1 MTKDNKILGTFSL
14 VDIPPGRKGQ
24 EKCEVTFDINSD
36 GILTVTATHKGNRS
50 NTGGMKID
58 ARTSGR
64 LTEEEVNSMIEV
76 AEKMKLQDE
85 AEENRVNSLLRLEA
99 LCSRIKLVAKENR
112 PYKAQVELEE
122 LLDMVSLCLTWIRS
136 NQDAS
141 MPTFDTKFTQIL
153 DRANEVF
160 PNQDDFRFDYIKS
173 THVFDMS
180 TATAKSFI
188 DRAETDLKN
197 NNLKYAYEGF
207 QNAYN
212 IASKKGRVDK
222 MVTAL
227 QRMGYVRRLEVEQG
241 RNKKNDADMC
251 KDGAIRIAFSL
262 ETGVR
267 RQLLNKTQREE
278 LARDLSFLSTKFFEA
293 IAESSLTERQNK
305 SKNFMDAISISEPI
319 EDISWNKVIFNCHIS
334 HLKLYHVAIKEKLE
348 REDFKEALN
357 DIGELR
363 RSQEEASRLAFT
375 KAEKKNLRGLLQ
387 DLEDCN
393 KLGMGLMLIH
403 QADETMKQDQ
413 DNSVER
419 AFVALDLISEA
430 KNLTKQ
436 VDMKY
441 FCKAKLYEGQL
452 LLNLFLNKDKAKA
465 CLKDVIDISVS
476 ERYTDSLWF
485 KEASALFQKIKKEEE
500 TPENANEE
508 KEDCMKDLQS
518 EIKELDAAERF
529 SDGDFINFLFS
540 KFPPK
545 HHSNPKKPD
554 VQNQNFATLKRAF
567 AKLSGY
573 YHPDKVDT
581 SIHGEKHKVLCEEI
595 AKRVNARYA
604 QLKGED

>member
-1 MTKDNKILGTFSL
+1 
-14 VDIPPGRKGQ
+14 
-24 EKCEVTFDINSD
+24 
-36 GILTVTATHKGNRS
+36 
-50 NTGGMKID
+50 
-58 ARTSGR
+58 
-64 LTEEEVNSMIEV
+64 
-76 AEKMKLQDE
+76 MKLEDE
-85 AEENRVNSLLRLEA
+85 AEERRVNSLCRLEA
-99 LCSRIKLVAKENR
+99 LCGQVKLKAKEIR
-112 PYKAQVELEE
+112 PYEAQDELQD
-122 LLDMVSLCLTWIRS
+122 LLEAVSHCLTWIRA

-141 MPTFDTKFTQIL
+141 MLTFESKFAQIL
-153 DRANEVF
+153 EKANAVF
-160 PNQDDFRFDYIKS
+160 PNQEDFRVGYNKS
-173 THVFDMS
+173 IYVFDMS
-180 TATAKSFI
+180 HATAKSFI
-188 DRAETDLKN
+188 DQAECDLRN
-197 NNLKYAYEGF
+197 NNLKCAYEGF

-212 IASKKGRVDK
+212 VASKKGKVDK

-241 RNKKNDADMC
+241 RNKKKDVEMC
-251 KDGAIRIAFSL
+251 TEGAIRIAYAF
-262 ETGVR
+262 EVGER
-267 RQLLNKTQREE
+267 RSLLNRTQREE
-278 LARDLSFLSTKFFEA
+278 LAGDLFFLSTKFFEA
-293 IAESSLTERQNK
+293 IAEFTVTGRQK
-305 SKNFMDAISISEPI
+305 MSENFLEAISISHPV

-334 HLKLYHVAIKEKLE
+334 HLRLYLGAIKEKLE

-357 DIGELR
+357 DISGLM
-363 RSQEEASRLAFT
+363 RSQDQASRLAST
-375 KAEKKNLRGLLQ
+375 KAEKKTLKGLLQ
-387 DLEDCN
+387 ELEDCN
-393 KLGMGLMLIH
+393 KLGMGLMLVH
-403 QADETMKQDQ
+403 QAEETMKQDK

-436 VDMKY
+436 VDMRY
-441 FCKAKLYEGQL
+441 FCKAKLHEGQL

-465 CLKDVIDISVS
+465 CLKEVIDISVS

-500 TPENANEE
+500 TPETPSEE
-508 KEDCMKDLQS
+508 KEDCMKDLRS
-518 EIKELDAAERF
+518 EIKGLDAAERF